1 MAFKDDSPNIP
12 NSLLGAQSVDSRK
25 KDMANQISG
34 NKILPAEITDDLIVK
49 LGLENYNNNSQSQSS
64 FDLHESEEA

>member
-1 MAFKDDSPNIP
+1 MAFKDDSPTVP
-12 NSLLGAQSVDSRK
+12 NSLLGVQSIDSRK

-34 NKILPAEITDDLIVK
+34 KKISSDEITDDLIVK
-49 LGLENYNNNSQSQSS
+49 LGLENHNNNSQTQGS